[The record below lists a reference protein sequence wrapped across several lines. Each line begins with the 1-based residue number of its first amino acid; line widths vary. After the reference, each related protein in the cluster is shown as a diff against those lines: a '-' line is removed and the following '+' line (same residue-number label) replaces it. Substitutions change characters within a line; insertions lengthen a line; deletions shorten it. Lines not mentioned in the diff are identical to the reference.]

1 MMLFVTT
8 EFIGHFHPVLVHL
21 PIGILLLALLLQWL
35 SGKEKYAVLQ
45 PAIPIA
51 YLAGSIAAV
60 LSCISGWLLAAAGE
74 YDETTL
80 ELHRWMGIS
89 IAVIAVTGYYFSYR
103 KNNIFL
109 KWIAVA
115 LFILIMIAGHL
126 GGTLTHGEGYLTKAF
141 SADAKDS
148 TVANKAIAN
157 TQEAVVFTE
166 IIQPVL
172 QQKCYKCH
180 AQAKQKGG
188 LRLDG
193 KEWLLKG
200 GKDGQVVS
208 AGNPESS
215 ELYKRV
221 VLDPLE
227 EKHMPPK
234 GKPQLSEQERVLLH
248 WWIATGLSFD
258 KKSKELEQPTAI
270 KSALTALQKSAVAI
284 TKKSAV
290 PDETVEKAPDAAL
303 NRLHKA
309 GVTILP
315 VSVNS
320 NYLTANFVNVESPD
334 KQTENL
340 LLSVKKQLIW
350 LKMPGIQLSE
360 ISWQKLAECNGLT
373 RLSIEHSNISDGAL
387 GYLKSLT
394 HLQYLNLVG
403 TKITLNGLLQLKS
416 LQELTSI
423 YLGQTKMPKN
433 EWIILQNAFPKA
445 IIDSGGY
452 QVSNLATDTQLL
464 KPAVVKK

>member
-35 SGKEKYAVLQ
+35 SGKEKYAGLES
-45 PAIPIA
+45 AIPIA
-51 YLAGSIAAV
+51 YLAGSITAV
-60 LSCISGWLLAAAGE
+60 MSCFSGWLLASGGE

-80 ELHRWMGIS
+80 DLHRWLGIS
-89 IAVIAVTGYYFSYR
+89 VAVIAAAGYYFSYR
-103 KNNIFL
+103 KKNIFL
-109 KWIAVA
+109 KWIAML
-115 LFILIMIAGHL
+115 LFSLIMVAGHL

-148 TVANKAIAN
+148 TVTAKAIAN
-157 TQEAVVFTE
+157 TQEAVVFTD

-200 GKDGQVVS
+200 GKDGQIVS

-258 KKSKELEQPTAI
+258 KKSKELEQPAAI
-270 KSALTALQKSAVAI
+270 KSTLAALQKSGVAI

-290 PDETVEKAPDAAL
+290 PDEAVEKAPDAAL
-303 NRLHKA
+303 NGLHKA

-315 VSVNS
+315 ISVNS
-320 NYLTANFVNVESPD
+320 NYLTANFVNVQSPD

-340 LLSVKKQLIW
+340 LLSLKKQLIW

-360 ISWQKLAECNGLT
+360 TSWQKLAECNGLT

-387 GYLKSLT
+387 GYLKSLN

-403 TKITLNGLLQLKS
+403 TKITLKGLLQLKS

-423 YLGQTKMPKN
+423 YLGQIHLPKN
-433 EWIILQNAFPKA
+433 EWIKLQNAFPKA

-464 KPAVVKK
+464 KPALVKK

>member
-35 SGKEKYAVLQ
+35 SHNEKYTALQ
-45 PAIPIA
+45 PAISIA
-51 YLAGSIAAV
+51 YLAGSIAAI
-60 LSCISGWLLAAAGE
+60 LSCISGWLLASDGE

-80 ELHRWMGIS
+80 DLHRWMGIS
-89 IAVIAVTGYYFSYR
+89 VAVIAATGYYFSYR
-103 KNNIFL
+103 KNIFFL
-109 KWIAVA
+109 KWIALL
-115 LFILIMIAGHL
+115 LFILITIAGHL
-126 GGTLTHGEGYLTKAF
+126 GGTLTHGEGYLTKTF
-141 SADAKDS
+141 SADGKDS
-148 TVANKAIAN
+148 TVTNKAITN

-180 AQAKQKGG
+180 GQAKQKGS

-221 VLDPLE
+221 VMDPLE

-258 KKSKELEQPTAI
+258 KKSKELAQPAAI
-270 KSALTALQKSAVAI
+270 KAALSALQKNETVTS
-284 TKKSAV
+284 KKSPI
-290 PDETVEKAPDAAL
+290 PDEVVEKAPDNAL
-303 NRLHKA
+303 NGLHKA

-315 VSVNS
+315 VAINS
-320 NYLTANFVNVESPD
+320 NYLTANFVNLQRLD

-350 LKMPGIQLSE
+350 LKMPGVQLSDT
-360 ISWQKLAECNGLT
+360 SWRKLAECNRLT
-373 RLSIEHSNISDGAL
+373 RLSIEHSNISDATV
-387 GYLKSLT
+387 GYLKSLI

-403 TKITLNGLLQLKS
+403 TKITLNGLLQLKN
-416 LQELTSI
+416 LQQLTSI
-423 YLGQTKMPKN
+423 YLGQTSLPKN
-433 EWIILQNAFPKA
+433 EWGIFQKAFPKA

-452 QVSNLATDTQLL
+452 QVVSLATDTQLL

>member
-1 MMLFVTT
+1 ML
-8 EFIGHFHPVLVHL
+8 
-21 PIGILLLALLLQWL
+21 
-35 SGKEKYAVLQ
+35 
-45 PAIPIA
+45 
-51 YLAGSIAAV
+51 
-60 LSCISGWLLAAAGE
+60 
-74 YDETTL
+74 
-80 ELHRWMGIS
+80 
-89 IAVIAVTGYYFSYR
+89 
-103 KNNIFL
+103 
-109 KWIAVA
+109 
-115 LFILIMIAGHL
+115 LFILITIAGHL
-126 GGTLTHGEGYLTKAF
+126 GGTLTHGEGYLTKTF
-141 SADAKDS
+141 SADGKDS
-148 TVANKAIAN
+148 TVINKAITN

-180 AQAKQKGG
+180 GQAKQKGS

-221 VLDPLE
+221 VMDPLE

-258 KKSKELEQPTAI
+258 SKSKELAQPAAI
-270 KSALTALQKSAVAI
+270 KAALSALQKNETATS
-284 TKKSAV
+284 KKSPI
-290 PDETVEKAPDAAL
+290 PDEVVENASDKAL
-303 NRLHKA
+303 NGLHKA

-315 VSVNS
+315 VAINS
-320 NYLTANFVNVESPD
+320 NYLTANFVNL
-334 KQTENL
+334 QHLNRLTENL

-350 LKMPGIQLSE
+350 LKMPGVQLSDT
-360 ISWQKLAECNGLT
+360 SWRKLAECNRLT
-373 RLSIEHSNISDGAL
+373 RLSIEHSNISDATV

-403 TKITLNGLLQLKS
+403 TKITLNGLLQLKN
-416 LQELTSI
+416 LQQLTSI
-423 YLGQTKMPKN
+423 YLGQTSLPKN
-433 EWIILQNAFPKA
+433 EWGIFQKAFPKA

-452 QVSNLATDTQLL
+452 QVVSLATDTQLL